1 MSAMLTLG
9 LSVEVLLRVTNL
21 RKRPLPRTSFDAVIR
36 KKKNTKWRKEWLI
49 EAAKTAKKTLCSMLH
64 KNSLLNLHV

>member
-21 RKRPLPRTSFDAVIR
+21 IKRPLPRISFDFVIR
-36 KKKNTKWRKEWLI
+36 KKKNTNWRK
-49 EAAKTAKKTLCSMLH
+49 
-64 KNSLLNLHV
+64 

>member
-21 RKRPLPRTSFDAVIR
+21 IKRPLPRTSFDVVIR
-36 KKKNTKWRKEWLI
+36 KKKNTNWRK
-49 EAAKTAKKTLCSMLH
+49 
-64 KNSLLNLHV
+64 